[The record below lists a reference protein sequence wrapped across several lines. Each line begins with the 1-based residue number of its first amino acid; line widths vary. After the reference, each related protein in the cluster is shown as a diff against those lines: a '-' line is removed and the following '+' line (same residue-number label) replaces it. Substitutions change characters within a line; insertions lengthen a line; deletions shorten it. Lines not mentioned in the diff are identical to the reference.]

1 MPTKAGILIT
11 TNSMNI
17 AEISKTDD
25 SKVVVAKPKS
35 NHSWK
40 LSISLPF
47 VLWVIFSL
55 FVAVELFVVYKY
67 LYQNLVIEEVN
78 LPVVP
83 VTRINFQ
90 NYDKVRARLQEV
102 SLYRA
107 TSTIDFAGKDAD
119 SGRANPFA
127 EP

>member
-1 MPTKAGILIT
+1 
-11 TNSMNI
+11 MNI

-25 SKVVVAKPKS
+25 SKVAVIKPKS
-35 NHSWK
+35 NHSLK
-40 LSISLPF
+40 FSISLPF
-47 VLWVIFSL
+47 VMWVVFSL

-67 LYQNLVIEEVN
+67 LYQNLIIEEVN

-107 TSTIDFAGKDAD
+107 TSTIDFAGKDVGT
-119 SGRANPFA
+119 GRANPFA